1 MNRNKAT
8 VVTNDKYQVQIDR
21 LNYLIHAQEIT
32 VRLRQHDF
40 ISAEDFLEQWT
51 NYERTIRHLL
61 DFISRKGFI
70 VLRPR
75 SANMLDVLQ
84 AVSG

>member
-1 MNRNKAT
+1 MNRNKAI
-8 VVTNDKYQVQIDR
+8 VIRNDKYQVQIDR

-40 ISAEDFLEQWT
+40 ISAEEFLEQWT
-51 NYERTIRHLL
+51 CYERTIRYLL
-61 DFISRKGFI
+61 DFMSRKGFI

-84 AVSG
+84 AASG